1 MRLLSC
7 GCCDGTCGPNNGCNC
22 LACQALDREE
32 QEQKNEEAA
41 RPPPSSYIMDS
52 WTWGPQP
59 GKEATSL
66 TNKLYAILTKHSVVK
81 VCLHI
86 PTPSRSPSQ
95 SPSV

>member
-1 MRLLSC
+1 MIIGETGKYYCGMRLLSC

-59 GKEATSL
+59 GKEVGVISL
-66 TNKLYAILTKHSVVK
+66 IV
-81 VCLHI
+81 
-86 PTPSRSPSQ
+86 SQ
-95 SPSV
+95 Y